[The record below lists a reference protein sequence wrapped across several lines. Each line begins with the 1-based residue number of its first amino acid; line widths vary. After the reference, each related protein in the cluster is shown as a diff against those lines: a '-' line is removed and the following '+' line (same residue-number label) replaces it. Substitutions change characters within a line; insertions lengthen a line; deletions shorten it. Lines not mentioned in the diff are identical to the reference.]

1 MILPVMILLL
11 AVACSNEK
19 ESGKDSPLAGKVQLS
34 ADIDSLLKD
43 TVAVSPFVDSLR
55 KAFYPA
61 ADSLRIDILAQLSEN
76 WREFSLPLAEELQRI
91 GKENKDPF
99 AEAKAWCEM
108 GIYVYRASN
117 LDSAITLFDKAYT
130 IAEANKLERIQAEVT
145 GWKGEVER
153 RKGNR
158 EKAIELFDA
167 ALQTAEKTDAKRVQ
181 AFCYMVK
188 AENLRSMNEFDKA
201 FDCYNKSIG
210 ISKQINDPYKIIICY
225 NGMGDAKRVQ
235 GDYVQSLDCFN
246 RSMDLAKK
254 NGYKRPLAYAL
265 HTMGDVYCAQK
276 EFDKAL
282 TNYKEAAKIAEEL
295 QDKQRLAEVYNGMG
309 NAYRLSGKN
318 DLAFECLKR
327 SIRLSEEAG
336 NQNSLAL
343 SYNGLGAL
351 YEDKKQFREA
361 QDYFQKAYAIANQN
375 GNIGQMCDDLR
386 DMAECYYELGEYGK
400 AKDASEKALAAAEQ
414 GQLMEIIKQSAFMLY
429 KINSK
434 QNNPGA
440 ALKMLS
446 LYIET
451 KDSLSNEEQVKQFAA
466 VEYAAKEQGLKAEQ
480 KAKEDTYKAEQAR
493 KEEELK
499 RQKTIRYAFT
509 IGFVLVLALVV
520 IVYRNL
526 RENKR
531 KNRIITEQKK
541 EVEHAKELVEEKHKE
556 ITDSINYA
564 ERIQR
569 SFLATKEMLDQNL
582 KEYFVFFRPKDVVSG
597 DFYWAASTS
606 LSHPTLARQN
616 YFYLCTAD
624 STGHG
629 VPGSIMSLLNITSL
643 EKAIEHHSEPAEIL
657 NHTRKTIIDRLKK
670 DGSAEGGKDGMDCS
684 LLAFDFEN
692 HKLSLAAANNPVWI
706 VRYEDGVTP
715 GVIEVK
721 PDKMPV
727 GKHDKDQQ
735 PFTLHTLELQP
746 GDVIYTLT
754 DGFPDQ
760 FGGPDGKKF
769 MSKKLR
775 ELLAGNA
782 HLPMAEQKIL
792 LENTFYTWRGGL
804 EQIDDVTVIGI
815 RI

>member
-1 MILPVMILLL
+1 MSRLSGIANRFSFIITPMMILLF
-11 AVACSNEK
+11 AASCSDETSPDK
-19 ESGKDSPLAGKVQLS
+19 GSPLANKVQLS
-34 ADIDSLLKD
+34 AGIDSLLKD
-43 TVAVSPFVDSLR
+43 SVPVSPLVDSL
-55 KAFYPA
+55 KKVFYSSN
-61 ADSLRIDILAQLSEN
+61 DSLRIDILAQLSEN
-76 WREFSLPLAEELQRI
+76 WRDFSLPLAEELQRI
-91 GKENKDPF
+91 GQENKDPF

-117 LDSAITLFDKAYT
+117 LDSAVTLFDKAY
-130 IAEANKLERIQAEVT
+130 ALGEANKLDRIKAEVN

-153 RKGNR
+153 RRGNR
-158 EKAIELFDA
+158 EKAIKLFDE
-167 ALQTAEKTDAKRVQ
+167 ALNIAEKTGSQKVQ

-188 AENLRSMNEFDKA
+188 AETLRSMNEFDKA
-201 FDCYNKSIG
+201 FDCYNKSIA
-210 ISKQINDPYKIIICY
+210 ISKQTNDPYKIIICY

-235 GDYVQSLDCFN
+235 GDYVQSLNYFN
-246 RSMDLAKK
+246 KSMDLAKK

-282 TNYKEAAKIAEEL
+282 ANYKEAAKIAEEL

-318 DLAFECLKR
+318 DLAFECYNRCIK
-327 SIRLSEEAG
+327 LSEEAG

-343 SYNGLGAL
+343 SYNGLGTL
-351 YEDKKQFREA
+351 YQDKKQFGEA
-361 QDYFQKAYAIANQN
+361 LDYFQKAYEISELS
-375 GNIGQMCDDLR
+375 GNKGQLCDDLR
-386 DMAECYYELGEYGK
+386 DMAECYFGLGEFGK
-400 AKDASEKALAAAEQ
+400 AKEASEKALTTAQE

-434 QNNPGA
+434 QNNPAA

-597 DFYWAASTS
+597 DFYWAYK
-606 LSHPTLARQN
+606 LSAGNFALA
-616 YFYLCTAD
+616 TAD

-643 EKAIEHHSEPAEIL
+643 EKACEHSSQPAEIL
-657 NHTRKTIIDRLKK
+657 NHTRKTIIERLKK
-670 DGSAEGGKDGMDCS
+670 DGSSEGGKDGMDCS
-684 LLAFDFEN
+684 LISFDFAN
-692 HKLSLAAANNPVWI
+692 KTMTYAAANNPVWV
-706 VRYEDGVTP
+706 VRGNELL
-715 GVIEVK
+715 EFA

-727 GKHDKDQQ
+727 GKHDKDQV
-735 PFTLHTLELQP
+735 PFVQHIVQLQA
-746 GDVIYTLT
+746 GDMVYTLT
-754 DGFPDQ
+754 DGMPDQ
-760 FGGPDGKKF
+760 FGGPRGKKF
-769 MSKKLR
+769 MYKQLK
-775 ELLAGNA
+775 ELLISIST
-782 HLPMAEQKIL
+782 LPSAAQKEKL
-792 LENTFYTWRGGL
+792 NEAFDQWKGPL
-804 EQIDDVTVIGI
+804 EQVDDVTVIGI